1 MCSNKNPKKD
11 ETQEKIYLTFLT
23 LGSSTVDKSSF
34 ITRYA
39 KKFFPEKIY
48 ATIGID
54 FQNTNLTLFDKKILL
69 KLYDTAGQ
77 EKFRS
82 ISRQYYKNADGIL
95 LMFNIADRQSFKD
108 IEKWMKEIKDNID
121 VKSIVLLL
129 IGNKCNLEEERKISK
144 EEAIE
149 MAEQNDMSYFETS
162 ARTGQNVN
170 ESIEHLVTKC
180 LNNKQL
186 ITSMIIR
193 QYREKSDKSILL
205 EEKKLAKIKEKAKCC

>member
-1 MCSNKNPKKD
+1 MCSKKNPKKD

-23 LGSSTVDKSSF
+23 LGSSTVGKSSF

-39 KKFFPEKIY
+39 KKFVPEKIY

-82 ISRQYYKNADGIL
+82 LSRQYYKNADGIL

-129 IGNKCNLEEERKISK
+129 IGNKCDLEEERKISK

-149 MAEQNDMSYFETS
+149 MAEQNDMYYYETS

-205 EEKKLAKIKEKAKCC
+205 EEKNLLR